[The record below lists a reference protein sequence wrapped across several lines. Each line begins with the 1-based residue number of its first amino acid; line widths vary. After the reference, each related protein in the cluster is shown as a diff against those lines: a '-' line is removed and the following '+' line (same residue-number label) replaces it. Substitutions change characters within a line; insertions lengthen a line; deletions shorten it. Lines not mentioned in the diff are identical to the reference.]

1 LQQIKEQ
8 MSELNS
14 NIIALT
20 AAEFCRKTGL
30 SRYMITRNKNKFQWA
45 DPDPLFKE
53 RILTTEANFGIAEEI
68 RKQNAERVK
77 KD

>member
-1 LQQIKEQ
+1 
-8 MSELNS
+8 
-14 NIIALT
+14 
-20 AAEFCRKTGL
+20 
-30 SRYMITRNKNKFQWA
+30 MITRNKNKFQWA